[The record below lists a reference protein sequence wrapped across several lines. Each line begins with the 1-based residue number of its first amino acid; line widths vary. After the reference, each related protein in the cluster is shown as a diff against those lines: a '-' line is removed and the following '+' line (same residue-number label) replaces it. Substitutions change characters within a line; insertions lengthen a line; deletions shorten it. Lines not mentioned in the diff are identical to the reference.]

1 MPLPQ
6 ALGTTHLA
14 VDLGTSRTRMRGPRG
29 ASFEGASMLAVDTRL
44 GRIVAVGDPA
54 KRMAGRTPPD
64 IETVAPVRHGVITD
78 FDAATRLLWHAIGQQ
93 RRGRLRSWLPP
104 RVVVGVPASA
114 TEVQQRAVEEAF
126 EFAGARTVHLLP
138 KATLAAIGAGVP
150 VWDATGT
157 MVVDIGAGTTE
168 VAAFAFGNVVAAESS
183 TTAGDA
189 FGEAI
194 RGHLHREHDMALGT
208 EAAEAVKIDLSRASA
223 SGDRSPVEVRGRD
236 RITDLPRST
245 ALAPDE
251 LADIVALETKR
262 IGAMVAAVVGQCPM
276 SVADDIVGRGLVLT
290 GGGALL
296 DCLPEQLGRSV
307 GMAVHLVD
315 SPFTSVLDGAV
326 RWAADSTTPSGLE
339 PLLAPI

>member
-6 ALGTTHLA
+6 ALGASHLA
-14 VDLGTSRTRMRGPRG
+14 VDLGTSCIRMRGPRG
-29 ASFEGASMLAVDTRL
+29 ASFHGASMLAVDTRT
-44 GRIVAVGDPA
+44 GKIVAVGDPA
-54 KRMAGRTPPD
+54 KRMAGRTPPA
-64 IETVAPVRHGVITD
+64 IETVAPIRRGVITD

-104 RVVVGVPASA
+104 RVVAGVPAQA

-126 EFAGARTVHLLP
+126 EFAGARSVHLLP
-138 KATLAAIGAGVP
+138 KVTLAAIGAGVP

-168 VAAFAFGNVVAAESS
+168 VAAFAFGNLVAAQST

-189 FGEAI
+189 FGEAL
-194 RGHLHREHDMALGT
+194 RGYLHREHTLALGA
-208 EAAEAVKIDLSRASA
+208 EAAEEVKISLSRAA
-223 SGDRSPVEVRGRD
+223 ATGRNTCVQVRGRD
-236 RITDLPRST
+236 RISDLPKT
-245 ALAPDE
+245 AIMSAGELMRVVAPE
-251 LADIVALETKR
+251 IKR
-262 IGAMVAAVVGQCPM
+262 IAATVTAVIGQCPAV
-276 SVADDIVGRGLVLT
+276 VADDVVGRGLVLT

-296 DCLPEQLGRSV
+296 GGLPEQLGRTV

-315 SPFTSVLDGAV
+315 SPETSVLDGAV
-326 RWAADSTTPSGLE
+326 RWVADSATPSGQQ